1 MTNLN
6 NSIGLTIQQQEQ
18 ILGNLRTTIAQT
30 KADGYQKIVSAW
42 EDGNATLA
50 QKIADAYGL
59 TVTDL

>member
-30 KADGYQKIVSAW
+30 KADGYQKIVSAM
-42 EDGNATLA
+42 ED
-50 QKIADAYGL
+50 
-59 TVTDL
+59 